1 MQIKKIIIAAA
12 LILLIT
18 IACFIPFENK
28 TGIVIYA
35 SLYDVAKQINDLN
48 NWKKWNADFN
58 QNNVQIT
65 GSFNSDQLAIIK
77 PGYSY
82 TLHHINPLAVVLT
95 RKNKNKSDS
104 SLIEISPLTD
114 SSVYIKW
121 REKSSVLS
129 LITKA
134 TSTSL
139 IHNDFTMFKAIME
152 DVQLKYGFPIK
163 LVPVKDTLLLTVV
176 ATKPGEKNITPLL
189 YQQLVSYINTNSLP
203 AEKNYFY
210 KTDLDSNKVA
220 VCIPVYKQ
228 LHGTKNIKFLELPP
242 TGRLVEATYSETLS
256 NKQAVYTAIN
266 NFIIDQ
272 HLKQVAQPL
281 EQYNVADT
289 MPNLNS
295 NVNLKIYFPV
305 F

>member
-28 TGIVIYA
+28 TGIVVYA

-48 NWKKWNADFN
+48 NWEKWNADFN

-189 YQQLVSYINTNSLP
+189 YQQLVSYINTNSLL

-228 LHGTKNIKFLELPP
+228 LHDTKNIKFLELPP

-266 NFIIDQ
+266 KFIIDQ